1 MSLLLFVFPILHWK
15 VISRLNKILI
25 TALRQILGIKV
36 IIEGKEHASGRKNF
50 LIISNHLTYID
61 GIVMGSLFPVLFV
74 SKKEV
79 KSWPLFGVMVSLA
92 ATIFIDRERR
102 NETPVYVEK
111 ISNILKNKINV
122 MIFPEGT
129 STDGTRLLSFQTA
142 FFSSPIISKT
152 PVLPIAIRYL
162 QIDNQKISEANKDM
176 VYWYGKMPFFTHLW
190 EVLKLRK
197 IVVKVKINP
206 AIDSTKF
213 KKDGSRRKELS
224 TICHDV
230 INKAIKNIKS

>member
-1 MSLLLFVFPILHWK
+1 MYLLSFVFPILHWK

-36 IIEGKEHASGRKNF
+36 IIEGKENASGRNNF

-102 NETPVYVEK
+102 DKTPVYVEK

-129 STDGTRLLSFQTA
+129 STDGTRLLPFQTV
-142 FFSSPIISKT
+142 FFSSPIISKV
-152 PVLPIAIRYL
+152 PVLPVAIRYV
-162 QIDNQKISEANKDM
+162 QINNEEISEANKDM
-176 VYWYGKMPFFTHLW
+176 VYWYGKMPFFNHLW
-190 EVLKLRK
+190 EVLKLNK

-206 AIDSTKF
+206 RVDSTKF
-213 KKDGSRRKELS
+213 NEDSSGRKELS
-224 TICHDV
+224 NACHGIISKS
-230 INKAIKNIKS
+230 INEG